1 MKREILSKIDML
13 KKYVDLLK
21 NYKYASVKDL
31 EEDPTLR
38 GAVERYLQVAIEC
51 CLDIGEMIIS
61 VKGFKKPESYREVI
75 EILGKEGVLP
85 KEFANKFAPAASFRN
100 ILVHAYAEVDVE
112 KLYEFLQENVEDF
125 EIFAKYIAE
134 YLENI

>member
-1 MKREILSKIDML
+1 ML

-31 EEDPTLR
+31 EKDPTLR

>member
-38 GAVERYLQVAIEC
+38 G
-51 CLDIGEMIIS
+51 
-61 VKGFKKPESYREVI
+61 VI
-75 EILGKEGVLP
+75 ERL
-85 KEFANKFAPAASFRN
+85 
-100 ILVHAYAEVDVE
+100 
-112 KLYEFLQENVEDF
+112 
-125 EIFAKYIAE
+125 
-134 YLENI
+134 

>member
-31 EEDPTLR
+31 EKDPTLR

-125 EIFAKYIAE
+125 EIFARYIAE

>member
-31 EEDPTLR
+31 EKDPTLR

-100 ILVHAYAEVDVE
+100 ILVHAYAEVDVD

-125 EIFAKYIAE
+125 EIFAKFIAE

>member
-31 EEDPTLR
+31 EKDPTLR

>member
-31 EEDPTLR
+31 EKDPTLR
-38 GAVERYLQVAIEC
+38 GAVERSLQVAIEC

-85 KEFANKFAPAASFRN
+85 KKFANKFAPAASFRN